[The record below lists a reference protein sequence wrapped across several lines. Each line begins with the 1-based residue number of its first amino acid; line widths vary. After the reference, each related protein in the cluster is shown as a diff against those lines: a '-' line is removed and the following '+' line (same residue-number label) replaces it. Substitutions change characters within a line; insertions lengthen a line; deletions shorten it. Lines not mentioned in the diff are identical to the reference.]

1 MTFTNIL
8 LIILLFL
15 IAYLAYQYGVKKGN
29 NKTKETIILHA
40 QIVRNIAEI
49 ATLEVKGVNEYQ
61 NNDFDNNSWYGG
73 LRNLF
78 VGRNIM
84 VKVPYTAKYGVAL
97 QNKKYH
103 QTFSDNKVKI
113 VLPEPE
119 LLSYEAH
126 INEMQISTQLG
137 ILLEENAQNITSMQ
151 KQLYNDSKAQLQHD
165 TAALALSKKKIV
177 QMFQHFYEPMG
188 VQVQIAFDNSVL
200 QSAEQM
206 MLDKN

>member
-8 LIILLFL
+8 LLILILLT
-15 IAYLAYQYGVKKGN
+15 AYLAYQYGVRKGN
-29 NKTKETIILHA
+29 SKTKETIILHA

-49 ATLEVKGVNEYQ
+49 ATLEVKGVNEYY
-61 NNDFDNNSWYGG
+61 NNDFDNNSWYGS

-84 VKVPYTAKYGVAL
+84 LKVPYTAKYGVAL
-97 QNKKYH
+97 QNKKYK
-103 QTFSDNKVKI
+103 QTFKENDVLI
-113 VLPEPE
+113 ILPEPE

-137 ILLEENAQNITSMQ
+137 ILLEENSQNITSMQ
-151 KQLYNDSKAQLQHD
+151 KQLYNDSKAQLQQD
-165 TAALALSKKKIV
+165 TAALSLSKKKIF

-188 VQVQIAFDNSVL
+188 VNVHIQFNNNLIEN
-200 QSAEQM
+200 
-206 MLDKN
+206 KNDLLINQ